1 MSGAPSKCLLW
12 FNGQK
17 FDHCTCYGALGVNHD
32 IPHTSLKANEG
43 VLGNVGV
50 FPFMLSMSKHVND
63 FFNRLFTFDLSIPFV
78 LIGVHGTTVT
88 DSVPTCFLSCHLS

>member
-63 FFNRLFTFDLSIPFV
+63 FFNSLTRLDPNAGFV
-78 LIGVHGTTVT
+78 ARPHRPDQALFRQQVW
-88 DSVPTCFLSCHLS
+88 D